1 MKNKFRNNEKG
12 FALPLA
18 LLLLV
23 VMTIMGVTLVTIS
36 SNEHNANN
44 DKDSNQQVFYAAESG
59 ISVAKNWMVRNIS
72 KFSSSPPNNLDGQL
86 SFCKASFF
94 PNLRSSNNG
103 FYTERKSLNQ
113 IPELLQGASRD
124 EATRLS
130 KYSFEYFIAYSPN
143 AGGNNNFTNA
153 NAKKNSTNKILYT
166 IYSCGCDAAAN
177 SCNAQNN
184 VIVPLEAVVTLVN

>member
-1 MKNKFRNNEKG
+1 MKNKFKNNEKG

-23 VMTIMGVTLVTIS
+23 VMTIMGLTLVTIT

-44 DKDSNQQVFYAAESG
+44 DKDGNQQTFYAAESG
-59 ISVAKNWMVRNIS
+59 ISVAKSWMVGNIS
-72 KFSSSPPNNLDGQL
+72 KFSASPPNNLDGQL
-86 SFCKASFF
+86 RFCKASFF

-113 IPELLQGASRD
+113 VISASGD

-130 KYSFEYFIAYSPN
+130 KYSFEYFIYYL
-143 AGGNNNFTNA
+143 F
-153 NAKKNSTNKILYT
+153 LW
-166 IYSCGCDAAAN
+166 
-177 SCNAQNN
+177 
-184 VIVPLEAVVTLVN
+184 L

>member
-1 MKNKFRNNEKG
+1 MKNLKRNSEKG

-23 VMTIMGVTLVTIS
+23 VMTIMGATLVNITS
-36 SNEHNANN
+36 GEHGANTN
-44 DKDSNQQVFYAAESG
+44 KDSNQQTFYAAESG
-59 ISVAKNWMVRNIS
+59 IAIAKNWMVGNIS
-72 KFSSSPPNNLDGQL
+72 KFSSSPPNGLDRQL
-86 SFCKASFF
+86 RFCKATFF

-113 IPELLQGASRD
+113 VISSSGD
-124 EATRLS
+124 EALRLG
-130 KYSFEYFIAYSPN
+130 KYSFEYFIAYTPDQN
-143 AGGNNNFTNA
+143 GNNSSGKKKSGTN
-153 NAKKNSTNKILYT
+153 TILYT